1 MSSAHGKIVP
11 PSGTSACLIAVVG
24 ARPGHDEVYSGRPFS
39 GPSGE
44 LLWRL
49 FGASRSEMWVT
60 NVRKDFSDTHSVPT
74 PAEIDEVL
82 PALRDELARTTANIF
97 VAIGA
102 QALYALTGK
111 ASIEAWRGSV
121 LPCSL
126 VPGRKVLGSFHTA
139 AALRDWPITYIIER
153 DLRKVRRES
162 FFNDIRYPKRE
173 FVIDATL
180 EQTVE
185 YLNGLGDPISVDIET
200 IGMETIACVGI
211 SDDPGRAICI
221 PFIGGRLSPSE
232 LAYVWRRLD
241 NLFRTRG
248 IIGQNIQFDLTRLER
263 YGFRF
268 PRIHFD
274 TMLAHHLLYPEFD
287 HDLGFIVS
295 VYTNE
300 PYYKHEISTQLWP
313 YNCKDAACTY
323 EVYLGLLKEL
333 KQSDQETY
341 FNEHVMSLIRPIM
354 QMQAEGFVIDQ
365 VALRATR
372 ARLEL
377 EREYLQLQLNQT
389 VGFDINVKS
398 GPDLRRLLHDELR
411 LPKLK
416 YTRTGLPS
424 TDEDTLRKLS
434 YDSVNHAHIFRQIL
448 DIRERRT
455 MLSGFLN
462 LETDDHGRYR
472 ADYLIHGTK
481 TGRLSSRG
489 RGQGPQL
496 QNIPMRAR
504 KMFVAAPG
512 HVLIQG
518 DLKRAE
524 AMFVAFDSQSPS
536 LQKLYTDAAINPYC
550 EFASRTLNKRVTKED
565 ELVYKT
571 FKTVT
576 HASNYGMAW
585 KKLII
590 ILRLAGINVDDLE
603 LRGLWGAKK
612 KAEFLIESYHA
623 LAPELRTT
631 WHPRIRSILRATRC
645 LHDAFGRRRL
655 FLDRM
660 DEELFRKG
668 YAHRPQASIV
678 NVANQGVR
686 RLVQEGYR
694 VVAQVH
700 DSIVNEVPEED
711 VHAALVALNKA
722 MTTPVETWGGTITI
736 PVELK
741 IGYSWGNLHEIQIH
755 EPDTIR
761 EVLGKGREDTERV
774 LAMEGSN
781 EQVGARILQSRTQ

>member
-1 MSSAHGKIVP
+1 MASPQHGKIVP
-11 PSGTSACLIAVVG
+11 PSGTTACQMAFIG
-24 ARPGHDEVYSGRPFS
+24 ARPGRDECYTGRPFS
-39 GPSGE
+39 GPSGD

-49 FGASRSEMWVT
+49 AGVSRAECYVT
-60 NVRKDFSDTHSVPT
+60 NVRKDFHDFYSVPT

-82 PALRDELARTTANIF
+82 PALRDELARTTANLFIA
-97 VAIGA
+97 VGA

-111 ASIEAWRGSV
+111 PSIEAWRGSV
-121 LPCSL
+121 LPCTL
-126 VPGRKVLGSFHTA
+126 VPDRKVLGTYHTA
-139 AALRDWPITYIIER
+139 AALREWPTTYIIEH
-153 DLRKVRRES
+153 DLRRARREAT
-162 FFNDIRYPKRE
+162 YPHINRPTRH
-173 FVIDATL
+173 FTIDATL
-180 EQTVE
+180 SETVS
-185 YLNGLGDPISVDIET
+185 YLDSLGDPISVDIET
-200 IGMETIACVGI
+200 IGMDTPTCIGI
-211 SDDPGRAICI
+211 SDDPSRAICI
-221 PFIGGRLSPSE
+221 PFRGGRLAASE
-232 LAYVWRRLD
+232 LAYVWRRLYHI
-241 NLFRTRG
+241 FRTRG

-268 PRIHFD
+268 PCIAFD

-287 HDLGFIVS
+287 HDLGFITS
-295 VYTNE
+295 IYTEE
-300 PYYKHEISTQLWP
+300 PYYKHEAATNLWE

-323 EVYLGLLKEL
+323 EAYLGLKKEL
-333 KQSDQETY
+333 ERVGQTSYFDQ
-341 FNEHVMSLIRPIM
+341 HVMSLIRPVMRM
-354 QMQAEGFVIDQ
+354 QDEGFVIDKP
-365 VALRATR
+365 ALETTR

-377 EREYLQLQLNQT
+377 EREYLQLQLNQE

-398 GPDLRRLLHDELR
+398 GPDLRRLLHDELH

-416 YTRTGLPS
+416 HTRTGLPS

-434 YDSVNHAHIFRQIL
+434 YDDARHAPIFRQIL
-448 DIRERRT
+448 DVRERRT
-455 MLSGFLN
+455 MLSGFLSMQVDQ
-462 LETDDHGRYR
+462 EGRYK

-481 TGRLSSRG
+481 SGRLSSRG

-550 EFASRTLNKRVTKED
+550 EFASRTLNKHVTKED

-623 LAPELRTT
+623 LAPELRAT
-631 WHPRIRSILRATRC
+631 WHPRIRNILRATRC

-660 DEELFRKG
+660 DEDLFRKG
-668 YAHRPQASIV
+668 YAQRPQSSIV
-678 NVANQGVR
+678 AVTNIGVR
-686 RLVQEGYR
+686 RLVAEGYH

-700 DSIVNEVPEED
+700 DSIVSEVPEED
-711 VHAALVALNKA
+711 IATALVALERA
-722 MTTPVETWGGTITI
+722 MTTPVQTWGGVITI

-741 IGYSWGNLHEIQIH
+741 IGYSWGDLHEVDITRPL
-755 EPDTIR
+755 PDTSSWKR
-761 EVLGKGREDTERV
+761 T
-774 LAMEGSN
+774 AS
-781 EQVGARILQSRTQ
+781 VGGV

>member
-1 MSSAHGKIVP
+1 
-11 PSGTSACLIAVVG
+11 
-24 ARPGHDEVYSGRPFS
+24 
-39 GPSGE
+39 
-44 LLWRL
+44 
-49 FGASRSEMWVT
+49 MWVT
-60 NVRKDFSDTHSVPT
+60 NVRKDFSDAHSVPT

-82 PALRDELARTTANIF
+82 PALRDELAGTTANVF
-97 VAIGA
+97 VAVGA

-111 ASIEAWRGSV
+111 SSIEAWRGSV

-126 VPGRKVLGSFHTA
+126 VPGRKVVGTYHTA
-139 AALRDWPITYIIER
+139 AALRDWPLTYIIER

-162 FFNDIRYPKRE
+162 FYQDIRIPKRE

-185 YLNGLGDPISVDIET
+185 YLDGLGDPISVDIET
-200 IGMETIACVGI
+200 APGMEVVDCVGI

-221 PFIGGRLSPSE
+221 PFIGGRLSPTE

-295 VYTNE
+295 IYTNE
-300 PYYKHEISTQLWP
+300 PYYKHEISTNRWP
-313 YNCKDAACTY
+313 YNCKDASCTY
-323 EVYLGLLKEL
+323 ECYQGLAKEL
-333 KQSDQETY
+333 KQADQEEY

-354 QMQAEGFVIDQ
+354 QMQDEGFVIDQ
-365 VALRATR
+365 VALRSTR
-372 ARLEL
+372 ERLDL
-377 EREYLQLQLNQT
+377 EREYLQLQLNQA

-398 GPDLRRLLHDELR
+398 GPDLRRLLHDELH

-416 YTRTGLPS
+416 HTRTGLPS

-434 YDSVNHAHIFRQIL
+434 YDDARHAPIFKQIL

-462 LETDDHGRYR
+462 LETDDHNRYR
-472 ADYLIHGTK
+472 ANYLIHGTK

-489 RGQGPQL
+489 RGHGPQL

-536 LQKLYTDAAINPYC
+536 LQKLYTDESINPYC
-550 EFASRTLNKRVTKED
+550 EFASRTLNRRVEKSD
-565 ELVYKT
+565 ELIYKT

-590 ILRLAGINVDDLE
+590 ILRLAGINIDDLE
-603 LRGLWGAKK
+603 LRGLWGSKK
-612 KAEFLIESYHA
+612 KAEFLIESYHS
-623 LAPELRTT
+623 LAPELRDT
-631 WHPRIRSILRATRC
+631 WHPRIRTILRATRC

-660 DEELFRKG
+660 DEDLFRKG

-686 RLVQEGYR
+686 RLVQQGYR

-711 VHAALVALNKA
+711 MHDALIALEQA

-741 IGYSWGNLHEIQIH
+741 VGYSWGELYEVFIH
-755 EPDTIR
+755 GSPASEV
-761 EVLGKGREDTERV
+761 EGVLG
-774 LAMEGSN
+774 
-781 EQVGARILQSRTQ
+781 RIRRTRGLYRDESVHQG